1 MSADRLGC
9 KVMMI
14 KKGKSTINSSK
25 HIDYDTQL
33 SDLEVLFHNLE
44 GIDQGLMQQL
54 DKDGRGYVEVDE
66 LVELVEAKLQD
77 PYLTMMKS
85 YI

>member
-1 MSADRLGC
+1 
-9 KVMMI
+9 MMI
-14 KKGKSTINSSK
+14 KKGKSTINSSQR
-25 HIDYDTQL
+25 IDYDTQL

>member
-1 MSADRLGC
+1 
-9 KVMMI
+9 MMI
-14 KKGKSTINSSK
+14 KKGKSTINSSQN
-25 HIDYDTQL
+25 IDYDTQL

>member
-1 MSADRLGC
+1 
-9 KVMMI
+9 MMI
-14 KKGKSTINSSK
+14 KKGKSTINSSQT
-25 HIDYDTQL
+25 IDYDTQL

-66 LVELVEAKLQD
+66 LVELAEAKLQD

>member
-14 KKGKSTINSSK
+14 KKGKSTINSSQR
-25 HIDYDTQL
+25 IDYDTQL